1 MTTAHELIE
10 CQERQ
15 CSCGKCPYK
24 AKKRGDD
31 WMAHDYARA
40 FYKSSAWQLCRASYI
55 AERQSV
61 DGGLCEQCHHALGYI
76 VHHKVPITPNNINDP
91 MITLNHDNLEYLC
104 KACHDEIHGYCGN
117 QKEKPRCEF
126 DENGNPVPRSR

>member
-1 MTTAHELIE
+1 MSSYFGVMDV
-10 CQERQ
+10 Q
-15 CSCGKCPYK
+15 
-24 AKKRGDD
+24 
-31 WMAHDYARA
+31 DYARS

-55 AERQSV
+55 AERQSI
-61 DGGLCEQCHHALGYI
+61 DGGLCERCHHALGYI
-76 VHHKVPITPNNINDP
+76 VHHKVTITPNNINDP

-126 DENGNPVPRSR
+126 DEKGNPVPRSR